1 MKYEARVKYAHIDPA
16 KGKEVVTTENYIISD
31 AETWGDAEQ
40 QLYEQMAKITNGEL
54 ITKAIK
60 LSDIIDIV
68 KSEGDYFFKVK
79 IEMSVIDEVC
89 GKEKKIKESILVQAD
104 TFGDAFNKAQ
114 AFALEILIP
123 VEIVSISKSAIVDI
137 FDEEFVPK
145 VKLVT
150 YSDDEEEDN
159 DEGSN

>member
-1 MKYEARVKYAHIDPA
+1 MKYEARVKYAHIDPV
-16 KGKEVVTTENYIISD
+16 KGKEVVTTENYIIAD

-40 QLYEQMAKITNGEL
+40 QLYEQMAKITSGEL

-60 LSDIIDIV
+60 LSDIVDIV
-68 KSEGDYFFKVK
+68 KSEGDYWFKVK
-79 IEMSVIDEVC
+79 IEMSVVDEVA
-89 GKEKKIKESILVQAD
+89 GKEKKIKEAVLVQAD

-114 AFALEILIP
+114 AFALEILVP

-145 VKLVT
+145 VNVVT
-150 YSDDEEEDN
+150 NSEDD